1 VINIS
6 TSGNGVNT
14 TELKRILD
22 SGIEG
27 KVYTCYAYSI
37 IHGGE
42 VVDRGWGGTTGY
54 KSGCTINDESLFDL
68 ASLTKPIVTATV
80 LAQLVSEGAVKL
92 EDKVSAYLGE
102 FRLKRFDPQ
111 VAKLL
116 NHTSGLPAHMHLYRW
131 SKDVGGAVRF
141 ISDLQ
146 PEYEP
151 GSKEVYSDLGYIV
164 LGRLIEEVTRTPL
177 NEAARERV
185 FTRASMRRTMY
196 TPDPSKHVI
205 ALTEQY
211 TDRPHGPGIVHDEN
225 CYFLGGVCG
234 HAGLFSCLADLEN
247 YALHLLA
254 RDTRIFSPTAF
265 RLFLDRSNIPL
276 GGEHS
281 YGWFIKSPNS
291 QFFVNDFSDNSIGH
305 TGFTGTGIWFDLK
318 TNLCTILLT
327 NRVYFGRDPEGIRT
341 IRAKFNTEAWKLV
354 RSKL

>member
-1 VINIS
+1 MHIS
-6 TSGNGVNT
+6 IRENRVDTASV
-14 TELKRILD
+14 KSILG

-37 IHGGE
+37 IHGQD

-54 KSGCTINDESLFDL
+54 KGGHPVDDETLFDL

-80 LAQLVSEGAVKL
+80 VAQLASEGVVRL
-92 EDKVSAYLGE
+92 EDNVSTYLGE
-102 FRLKRFDPQ
+102 FASKRVDTL
-111 VAKLL
+111 VARLL

-131 SKDVGGAVRF
+131 AKDMDEAVRF
-141 ISDLQ
+141 ISELQ

-164 LGRLIEEVTRTPL
+164 LGRLVERVTGMPLTEV
-177 NEAARERV
+177 ARERV
-185 FTRASMRRTMY
+185 FTRALMNTTMY
-196 TPDPSKHVI
+196 TPDPDKHII

-211 TDRPHGPGIVHDEN
+211 TDRPHGPGLVHDEN
-225 CYFLGGVCG
+225 CFFLGGVCG
-234 HAGLFSCLADLEN
+234 HAGLFSCLADLEK

-291 QFFVNDFSDNSIGH
+291 QFFVSEFSEQSIGH
-305 TGFTGTGIWFDLK
+305 TGFTGTGIWFDLNR
-318 TNLCTILLT
+318 NLCTILLT

-341 IRAKFNTEAWKLV
+341 IRAKFNAEAWKLV
-354 RSKL
+354 GI